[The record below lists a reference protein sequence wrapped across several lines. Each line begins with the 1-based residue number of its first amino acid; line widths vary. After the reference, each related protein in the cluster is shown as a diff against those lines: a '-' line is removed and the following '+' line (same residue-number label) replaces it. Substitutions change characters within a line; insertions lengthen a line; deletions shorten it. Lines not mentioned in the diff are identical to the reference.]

1 MSCSKTFY
9 LGPKTWCLRNSLE
22 VFSKVHG
29 DKGLRLIVLKNLIMR
44 GNFCSNIKTRC
55 ENMENKVVIV
65 MGSEKDF
72 EFCREI
78 AGYLKVLGLDYE
90 FRVAS
95 AHKTPEKVLEI
106 LKDYEKEKVVYVTV
120 AGRSNALSAFVD
132 ANTTEPVI
140 ACPLYSEKFGGTDI
154 YSSLRVPSGIGSLVT
169 IEPEG
174 AAIAAAKIFA
184 VEDKEL
190 AKRVK
195 EYQLAKKREI
205 EKADDFVKK
214 AKTV

>member
-1 MSCSKTFY
+1 
-9 LGPKTWCLRNSLE
+9 
-22 VFSKVHG
+22 V
-29 DKGLRLIVLKNLIMR
+29 KGRAIVIMA
-44 GNFCSNIKTRC
+44 
-55 ENMENKVVIV
+55 
-65 MGSEKDF
+65 SERDL

-78 AGYLKVLGLDYE
+78 AKHLKVLGVDYE

-106 LKDYEKEKVVYVTV
+106 LKEFEGEKIVYVTV

-132 ANTTEPVI
+132 ANTSKPVI
-140 ACPLYSEKFGGTDI
+140 ACPPYSEKFGGADI

-174 AAIAAAKIFA
+174 AAIAAAKILA

-190 AKRVK
+190 EKRVK
-195 EYQLAKKREI
+195 EYQWRKKKEI
-205 EKADDFVKK
+205 EKANETVKK
-214 AKTV
+214 SK